1 VHANINANM
10 KKYLIITII
19 LLLTICLTA
28 QELQQ
33 KLEKPSKLYVGS
45 PFSLHLEITSALE
58 DSIFAPK
65 LDSLDV
71 FFLMGEPKQTEIFEG
86 DIKKNTIKLTFQ
98 AFDTGDYTFPE
109 LEFLVKTKG
118 EDKILTTRDF
128 VVIINSVLPDSANVI
143 KDIAKPVTLKLGF
156 WDYFIPVLVLIIL
169 IALIIFLKKVLKKPQ
184 IEEETPKFTDT
195 RPPWQVAHE
204 MLEELKL
211 RNMLDSG
218 EFLEYYYQLS
228 VILRYFL
235 ERNYQI
241 NALEMTTSEIRHN
254 LHLGNSKEKGD
265 ILRLLSES
273 DKVKFARFIPERDN
287 GFAFTTW
294 LDSYLLSF
302 KNRNQEVVDE

>member
-1 VHANINANM
+1 MHENINANM
-10 KKYLIITII
+10 KKIYIITII
-19 LLLTICLTA
+19 LLLALCLPA

-33 KLEKPSKLYVGS
+33 KLEKPSKLFVGS
-45 PFSLHLEITSALE
+45 PFSVHIEITSAPE
-58 DSIFAPK
+58 DSIFAPQ

-71 FFLMGEPKQTEIFEG
+71 FFLMGEPEQTELIEDG
-86 DIKKNTIKLTFQ
+86 KKKNTIKLTFQ

-109 LEFLVKTKG
+109 LEFLVKTQA

-156 WDYFIPVLVLIIL
+156 WDYFIPILALIIL
-169 IALIIFLKKVLKKPQ
+169 IALIIFLKKLLTKPKQ
-184 IEEETPKFTDT
+184 EEETPKFTDT
-195 RPPWQVAHE
+195 RPPWLVAQE
-204 MLEELKL
+204 MLTELKHKNL
-211 RNMLDSG
+211 LDSG

-241 NALEMTTSEIRHN
+241 NALEMTTSEIRYN
-254 LHLGNSKEKGD
+254 LHLDNTKEKSE

-273 DKVKFARFIPERDN
+273 DKVKFARFIPETDK
-287 GFAFTTW
+287 GLAFALW

-302 KNRNQEVVDE
+302 ENRTQEVVDA